1 MLNASHQ
8 NPIMA
13 KIGGRAEALRDD
25 EIFAQ
30 RRERKRNE
38 IYDNF
43 PRKFMH
49 TTVHTIIIII
59 RPVELKGEEM
69 GNEREWLVCLNP
81 Q

>member
-1 MLNASHQ
+1 M
-8 NPIMA
+8 
-13 KIGGRAEALRDD
+13 
-25 EIFAQ
+25 
-30 RRERKRNE
+30 RERNE

-59 RPVELKGEEM
+59 RPVEAEDEKERSEKGVA
-69 GNEREWLVCLNP
+69 GLP